1 MSEKDKITETKVKYN
16 GLFDFKEVYAFVYRW
31 LTEEDYWIEEKKYIE
46 EISGEAK
53 KVEITWEAHKK
64 VSDYFRYDLKLSWR
78 IIGMTT
84 VEAERNGK
92 KVKINK
98 GGFELKIAAI
108 LMKDYQSTW
117 ESNPLMKFLRGIYDR
132 FVIEG
137 RIKQYEIKLDGDL
150 NEVSEQL
157 KAFLALEGM
166 K

>member
-1 MSEKDKITETKVKYN
+1 MAEKDKITETKVKYN

-64 VSDYFRYDLKLSWR
+64 VSDYFRYDLKLGWR

-84 VEAERNGK
+84 VEVERNGK

-98 GGFELKIAAI
+98 GSFELKISAI
-108 LMKDYQSTW
+108 LIKDYQSTW

-150 NEVSEQL
+150 NEIAEQL